1 VIEIRAPELE
11 GDDADKYEVM
21 GYKETHRLAQQPGSY
36 TILIYKRPVV
46 RNKEACS
53 LSVSPAPDN
62 VLDGCYADVSV
73 VAGIM
78 VDKAVYHLPL
88 YRQHQRMLDSGVQV
102 SRATLINW
110 VKRGIELLT
119 PIYQAML
126 KHILLSSILAMD
138 EVPMKAGLKSKG
150 KMKQTYFW
158 PIYGEEDEIAFTWS
172 TNRGSQHAKAQLTG
186 FNGVLLSD
194 GYQAYTSVISAL
206 NKDDKANII
215 HATCWAHTRRYFDK
229 ALLMEPELS
238 KQALTQIAKLYE
250 IEKHI
255 RENLTYGD
263 EILAYRQ
270 KYSEPIVDTFFN
282 WLYEQRQRPEILPS
296 NPFSK
301 ALSYALERKTELK
314 VFLSDPAVPIDT
326 NHLER
331 ALRVIPMGRKNHL
344 FCWTELG

>member
-1 VIEIRAPELE
+1 
-11 GDDADKYEVM
+11 
-21 GYKETHRLAQQPGSY
+21 
-36 TILIYKRPVV
+36 
-46 RNKEACS
+46 
-53 LSVSPAPDN
+53 
-62 VLDGCYADVSV
+62 
-73 VAGIM
+73 
-78 VDKAVYHLPL
+78 L

-138 EVPMKAGLKSKG
+138 EVTMKAGLKSKG

-172 TNRGSQHAKAQLTG
+172 TNRGAQHAKAQLTG

-206 NKDDKANII
+206 NKDDEANII

-238 KQALTQIAKLYE
+238 KQAL
-250 IEKHI
+250 
-255 RENLTYGD
+255 
-263 EILAYRQ
+263 
-270 KYSEPIVDTFFN
+270 
-282 WLYEQRQRPEILPS
+282 
-296 NPFSK
+296 
-301 ALSYALERKTELK
+301 
-314 VFLSDPAVPIDT
+314 
-326 NHLER
+326 
-331 ALRVIPMGRKNHL
+331 
-344 FCWTELG
+344 